1 LSDGLRRGK
10 FVQLAVKL
18 YKYIERHAATCR
30 YFASF
35 VQQVSLV
42 PTLVP
47 TGGLRA
53 AQRAPTALI

>member
-1 LSDGLRRGK
+1 MSDGLRRGK

-35 VQQVSLV
+35 VQRVSLV

-47 TGGLRA
+47 AGVARGATRTEGA
-53 AQRAPTALI
+53 S